1 MKIKRKL
8 QGAEGF
14 SVLEVMVGLIIFSL
28 GLLLLGSMMVVAIK
42 GNEWSD
48 KTTKTVQL
56 LRDKIEDLRD
66 EDPGEMVS
74 GSDQVAGITR
84 SWYFEDIEANLKQ
97 LTIVI
102 SYVDERDVVQ
112 ECTTTTFIEVGS

>member
-1 MKIKRKL
+1 M
-8 QGAEGF
+8 
-14 SVLEVMVGLIIFSL
+14 LEVMVGLIIFSL

-66 EDPGEMVS
+66 EDPAEMVA
-74 GSDQVAGITR
+74 GSDQIAGISR
-84 SWYFEDIEANLKQ
+84 SWFFEDLATNLKQ
-97 LTIVI
+97 LTIVV

-112 ECTTTTFIEVGS
+112 ECTTTTYIEVGN